1 MTAGDDGVRDGPG
14 NRDTDGSREPA
25 RRPPL
30 SRRRVIGLF
39 IAAAA
44 TIVAAVL
51 ARVRQLAAPRDPTA
65 PTGSTRGTGGL
76 VLLDIAGADGELLD
90 FDGVLE
96 VQTNGGGE
104 DARDDAL
111 LDAET
116 LELIELAPLQRHAE
130 ASAAVQLPAGR
141 TACLNLSWPTSHGYS
156 ALLVDLPGPG
166 HYALAELA
174 ARGLHEAQEDVQTRM
189 RATGSEAREVDVL
202 RTRTARA
209 LQECDAAAAPAER
222 AISANSALEA
232 ATAAQLAQDEAA
244 SGLGPEDAMLGVTFT
259 AAPASGRSAQAVSR
273 LEGAGRT
280 VLVRIVVEDTDAVD
294 EMDGW
299 RRCVTELHE
308 AGAQVMVQIC
318 DSQALVDFDE
328 AAWTRRIAALI
339 AAFPDADAWEIGNEL
354 AGEWAGSDA
363 VERTLQAARALAADP
378 ATASAPRL
386 LTLYYQLGQGTATES
401 VMSWAAV
408 NLGEELTELTDV
420 VGLSVYPQWHPL
432 GSGARRVLD
441 ALGRVVGDKRT
452 ALTELGYGAEDLNDG
467 PWWFG
472 SPDDVEAGRA
482 AVARHLTAAALGQ
495 PRAWAAPLWWYYL
508 QDEGVIAPDT
518 QDAPGLSGQED
529 GEDGSGAVAQDLV
542 EAARIEASD

>member
-1 MTAGDDGVRDGPG
+1 MTAGDDGARDGPG

-44 TIVAAVL
+44 ALVAAVL
-51 ARVRQLAAPRDPTA
+51 ALVRRLAVPRDPAA
-65 PTGSTRGTGGL
+65 PTASTGGAGGL
-76 VLLDIAGADGELLD
+76 VLLDVAGTDGELLD
-90 FDGVLE
+90 LDGVLE
-96 VQTNGGGE
+96 VQTNGVGE

-116 LELIELAPLQRHAE
+116 LELIELAPLQRHGE
-130 ASAAVQLPAGR
+130 ASAAVQLPTGR

-166 HYALAELA
+166 RYALAELA
-174 ARGLHEAQEDVQTRM
+174 AEGLHEAQAGAPVLADDGDQT
-189 RATGSEAREVDVL
+189 AALEAL
-202 RTRTARA
+202 RTRTAQA
-209 LQECDAAAAPAER
+209 LAACAAATTPAER
-222 AISANSALEA
+222 ATLAEAALEA
-232 ATAAQLAQDEAA
+232 ATTAQLALDQAA
-244 SGLGPEDAMLGVTFT
+244 ARLGPADAMLGVTFT
-259 AAPASGRSAQAVSR
+259 AAPPKGRAAQVIAP
-273 LEGAGRT
+273 LDEAGRP
-280 VLVRIVVEDTDAVD
+280 VLVRIVVEDTDDAD
-294 EMDGW
+294 EMNGW

-308 AGAQVMVQIC
+308 AGARVMVQVC
-318 DSQALVDFDE
+318 DSQALADLDE
-328 AAWTRRIAALI
+328 ESWDRRLRALLH
-339 AAFPDADAWEIGNEL
+339 AFPEADAWEVGNEL
-354 AGEWAGSDA
+354 AGEWTGPGA
-363 VERTLQAARALAADP
+363 VARTLAAARALAADP
-378 ATASAPRL
+378 ATAAATRV
-386 LTLYYQLGQGTATES
+386 LTLYYQLGQGAAAES
-401 VMSWAAV
+401 VISWAAT
-408 NLGEELTELTDV
+408 NLGEELLDLVDV

-441 ALGRVVGDKRT
+441 ALGRVAGDKRT
-452 ALTELGYGAEDLNDG
+452 ALTELGYGAEDLDDG

-508 QDEGVIAPDT
+508 QDEGVITPDT
-518 QDAPGLSGQED
+518 QDQPGPSGPED

-542 EAARIEASD
+542 EAARIEGSD